1 MPGNTTQKK
10 EALCCERGSNRHAT
24 VTRMDR
30 HSNGGLLMRLSIA
43 CPDALRS
50 DANNLAMVLGYGP
63 ADAETYVALNWQDAG
78 GNLYACASLTVSDTF
93 TTAAQSPLQRPSWDT
108 DNIIDMDAAR
118 RAQAALVFSL
128 TPVTAMPDKLTA
140 CAGDDALA
148 TLAAMGLTQVE
159 VDL

>member
-1 MPGNTTQKK
+1 
-10 EALCCERGSNRHAT
+10 
-24 VTRMDR
+24 
-30 HSNGGLLMRLSIA
+30 MRLTIA
-43 CPDALRS
+43 CPDALRD

-63 ADAETYVALNWQDAG
+63 DDAATYVALNWQDAA
-78 GNLYACASLTVSDTF
+78 GNLYACASLPVSDAF
-93 TTAAQSPLQRPSWDT
+93 TTTAQATLQRPAWDT
-108 DNIIDMDAAR
+108 DNVISMAAAN

-159 VDL
+159 VDE

>member
-1 MPGNTTQKK
+1 
-10 EALCCERGSNRHAT
+10 
-24 VTRMDR
+24 
-30 HSNGGLLMRLSIA
+30 MRITIA
-43 CPDALRS
+43 CPDALRD

-63 ADAETYVALNWQDAG
+63 DDAETYGELNWQDAG

-93 TTAAQSPLQRPSWDT
+93 TTAAQSGLQRPAWDV

-140 CAGDDALA
+140 CVGDDALA
-148 TLAAMGLTQVE
+148 VLAAMGLTQVPN
-159 VDL
+159 DLQW

>member
-1 MPGNTTQKK
+1 
-10 EALCCERGSNRHAT
+10 
-24 VTRMDR
+24 
-30 HSNGGLLMRLSIA
+30 MRITIA
-43 CPDALRS
+43 CPEALRD
-50 DANNLAMVLGYGP
+50 DANQLAMVLGYGP
-63 ADAETYVALNWQDAG
+63 SDAETYVALNWQDAG

-93 TTAAQSPLQRPSWDT
+93 TTAAQSGLQRPAWDV
-108 DNIIDMDAAR
+108 DNIIDMAGAN

-159 VDL
+159 VVDVGVDV

>member
-1 MPGNTTQKK
+1 
-10 EALCCERGSNRHAT
+10 
-24 VTRMDR
+24 
-30 HSNGGLLMRLSIA
+30 MRITIA
-43 CPDALRS
+43 CPDALRD

-63 ADAETYVALNWQDAG
+63 SDAETYVALNWLDTA
-78 GNLYACASLTVSDTF
+78 GNLYACASLPVSDTF
-93 TTAAQSPLQRPSWDT
+93 TTTAQSGLQRPAWDV

-140 CAGDDALA
+140 CVGDDALA

-159 VDL
+159 VDI

>member
-1 MPGNTTQKK
+1 
-10 EALCCERGSNRHAT
+10 
-24 VTRMDR
+24 
-30 HSNGGLLMRLSIA
+30 MRLSIA
-43 CPDALRS
+43 CTDALRS

-63 ADAETYVALNWQDAG
+63 ADAETYVPLNWQDAG
-78 GNLYACASLTVSDTF
+78 GNLYAVASLPVSDAF
-93 TTAAQSPLQRPSWDT
+93 VSKAQSTLSHPAWDV

-159 VDL
+159 VDV